1 MERNEHLLLTVTDA
15 GILALRLWTKEQI
28 LPGPYKLS
36 LGSDGTLWGPVC
48 LAFFST
54 STPTLQL
61 FQKSLHVVLWIKG
74 SKYVEYEKWVY
85 YLISLIS
92 SSICFFFFF
101 PSSFWTQHEACGI
114 VDSRPESKSRTL
126 AVKVRT
132 PNHWTTREFPHLP
145 FKKKIFF

>member
-61 FQKSLHVVLWIKG
+61 FQKSLNVVLWIKG

-85 YLISLIS
+85 YLIS

-101 PSSFWTQHEACGI
+101 FPSSYFL
-114 VDSRPESKSRTL
+114 VPFS
-126 AVKVRT
+126 
-132 PNHWTTREFPHLP
+132 EFPLIKSSEYIKWYTCVYVYLP
-145 FKKKIFF
+145 ISPWKIIMQFNFWSYLGM